1 MRLHHQPRSR
11 STRVL
16 WLLEELGIPFDLTV
30 MSREMKQTPEYK
42 ALHPLGRSPVLEE
55 DGGPVFE
62 SAALI
67 LHIADQNLDA
77 GLIAPLG
84 SHERA
89 LQYQWCFF
97 GMTDSEGALMDIA
110 RQLWGSGEADQGI
123 IERAA
128 ARFVATAEVVEAAL
142 GDDDYLVGNSF
153 SVADIVVGSVLGFA
167 RTGEITELPVG
178 VVPYVDRLEARPAR
192 QRAVA
197 VAAAGVGRMKLRP
210 RRDQGDGTQPPCD
223 LPAQQGAAAR
233 ARCGHAGAPPDDDR
247 ASFRS
252 AADDSAH
259 LLRVRIGSRDRGI
272 ERRRGP
278 AARLVAE
285 PVRRPARDD
294 HVAARGRRRWQPGR
308 RPTTSTRASGPPS
321 LRRTPATPPM
331 RAGRR
336 ARSRS
341 CCCRREV
348 SGTKKMHRVGSS
360 FVQLPDQPSLALQ
373 SLGRPSTSGAPCSV
387 QEGT

>member
-16 WLLEELGIPFDLTV
+16 WLLEELGIHFDLTV
-30 MSREMKQTPEYK
+30 MSRDMKQTPEYR

-55 DGGPVFE
+55 EGGPVFE

-110 RQLWGSGEADQGI
+110 RQLWGSGEADPGI

-128 ARFVATAEVVEAAL
+128 ARFVATAEVVASAL

-167 RTGEITELPVG
+167 RTGEITELPAG
-178 VVPYVDRLEARPAR
+178 VVPSVDRLEARPAR

-197 VAAAGVGRMKLRP
+197 VAVP
-210 RRDQGDGTQPPCD
+210 
-223 LPAQQGAAAR
+223 
-233 ARCGHAGAPPDDDR
+233 
-247 ASFRS
+247 
-252 AADDSAH
+252 
-259 LLRVRIGSRDRGI
+259 
-272 ERRRGP
+272 E
-278 AARLVAE
+278 
-285 PVRRPARDD
+285 
-294 HVAARGRRRWQPGR
+294 
-308 RPTTSTRASGPPS
+308 
-321 LRRTPATPPM
+321 
-331 RAGRR
+331 
-336 ARSRS
+336 
-341 CCCRREV
+341 
-348 SGTKKMHRVGSS
+348 
-360 FVQLPDQPSLALQ
+360 
-373 SLGRPSTSGAPCSV
+373 
-387 QEGT
+387 

>member
-30 MSREMKQTPEYK
+30 MSRDMKQTPEYR

-55 DGGPVFE
+55 EGGPVFE
-62 SAALI
+62 SAALV
-67 LHIADQNLDA
+67 LHLADQNLEA

-128 ARFVATAEVVEAAL
+128 ARFDATAAVVEAAL
-142 GDDDYLVGNSF
+142 GDNEYLVGNSF

-167 RTGEITELPVG
+167 RTGEITELPAG
-178 VVPYVDRLEARPAR
+178 VASYVDRLEARPAR

-197 VAAAGVGRMKLRP
+197 VAAP
-210 RRDQGDGTQPPCD
+210 
-223 LPAQQGAAAR
+223 
-233 ARCGHAGAPPDDDR
+233 
-247 ASFRS
+247 
-252 AADDSAH
+252 
-259 LLRVRIGSRDRGI
+259 
-272 ERRRGP
+272 E
-278 AARLVAE
+278 
-285 PVRRPARDD
+285 
-294 HVAARGRRRWQPGR
+294 
-308 RPTTSTRASGPPS
+308 
-321 LRRTPATPPM
+321 
-331 RAGRR
+331 
-336 ARSRS
+336 
-341 CCCRREV
+341 
-348 SGTKKMHRVGSS
+348 
-360 FVQLPDQPSLALQ
+360 
-373 SLGRPSTSGAPCSV
+373 
-387 QEGT
+387 